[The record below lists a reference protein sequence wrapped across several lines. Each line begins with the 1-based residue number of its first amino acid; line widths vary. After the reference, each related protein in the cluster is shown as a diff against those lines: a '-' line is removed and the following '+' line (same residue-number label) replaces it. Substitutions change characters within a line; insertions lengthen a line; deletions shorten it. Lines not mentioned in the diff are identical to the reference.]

1 VSTNKR
7 KYQLRARAERQQRTR
22 ERIVAATAALHQ
34 EVGPARTTIAA
45 IARRAGVQ
53 RLTVYN
59 TFPRLRDLLGAC
71 QAHFLTGSPPP
82 HIEPGASRMNP
93 LDRLEG
99 ALADL
104 YTWYRTN
111 ESMERNVNRD
121 RHVVPDL
128 DALMRE
134 NADPRFDA
142 AATAYG
148 ELIGL
153 TPQAADSAR
162 RLVRLALEFGTWA
175 LLTAQGMTDPEIANL
190 MRRAVAGA
198 IP

>member
-1 VSTNKR
+1 
-7 KYQLRARAERQQRTR
+7 
-22 ERIVAATAALHQ
+22 
-34 EVGPARTTIAA
+34 
-45 IARRAGVQ
+45 
-53 RLTVYN
+53 
-59 TFPRLRDLLGAC
+59 
-71 QAHFLTGSPPP
+71 
-82 HIEPGASRMNP
+82 
-93 LDRLEG
+93 
-99 ALADL
+99 
-104 YTWYRTN
+104 
-111 ESMERNVNRD
+111 MERNVNRD